1 METAKKTKMENNEIE
16 QCSKSFYKLYKD
28 NNEYKNQKDIM
39 TLQQNLRPSNSR
51 EVLKRADYASYM
63 NFSSLD
69 AGLIDSY
76 VFSPNNAQVLNLK
89 NEQENFR
96 DKLLLLKEENQKNK
110 MKKNVQSEL
119 ESELSTNKY
128 ANGRSKSFSKC
139 IDINSEIIKTNK
151 MKMYY
156 SNKDKTNILGY
167 PDKLPDTRIFS
178 QIDMSSC
185 RNNSQIHENFE
196 FNLLKKRKI
205 IIKED
210 LKDAKRK
217 M

>member
-1 METAKKTKMENNEIE
+1 MA
-16 QCSKSFYKLYKD
+16 
-28 NNEYKNQKDIM
+28 
-39 TLQQNLRPSNSR
+39 LQQNLIPSNSR
-51 EVLKRADYASYM
+51 EILKHVDYANYI

-76 VFSPNNAQVLNLK
+76 VFSPNNAQALNLK
-89 NEQENFR
+89 NEEENFR
-96 DKLLLLKEENQKNK
+96 DKLLLLKEEKQKNK

-128 ANGRSKSFSKC
+128 ANGRSKSFSKF
-139 IDINSEIIKTNK
+139 IDIDSEIIKTNK

-178 QIDMSSC
+178 QIDISSY

-196 FNLLKKRKI
+196 FNLSKKRKI
-205 IIKED
+205 TIKED